1 MTSMGTRVVRAAT
14 LPVLAAL
21 LAASGAAAAGPAP
34 AVSAAV
40 GRPAGTAAHA
50 PAAPGARL
58 WISRLPG
65 SGGRSVAV
73 SPDGRT
79 VYAAGTTDDGK
90 LSDDDFVTIAYDTA
104 TGHQLWS
111 ARYNGPGNGEDI
123 GQAVGTSPGGRTV
136 YVAGTSDGGAT
147 GDDYAV
153 VAYQAATGQRL
164 WAARYD
170 GPAGGTQIAAGMAV
184 APSGAAVYVT
194 GFSEN
199 GPSGTDFAT
208 VAVSPANGQQQ
219 WAARYNGAATGS
231 DTAYAIAAGPSG
243 RNVFVTGQSNGHFAT
258 VAYRAATGHQVWA
271 RRYRALR
278 NGGDTADAI
287 AAGPHGGQVYVTGS
301 SFGGRTDADYATV
314 AYRGATG
321 QRIWVRR
328 YNGADR
334 IDQPAA
340 VAAGPSGQTV
350 FVTGF
355 SYGRRTG
362 ADYATVAYRAATGAP
377 LWARRYNGPANGFDR
392 AFALAVSPDGRT
404 VYVTGNSAGKGT
416 GRDVTTVAYRAA
428 TGVRLWLKRYS
439 GPGRGFDGARAIA
452 VSPGGGRVYVTGT
465 SAGPGGSQ
473 DFVTIAYRS

>member
-1 MTSMGTRVVRAAT
+1 V
-14 LPVLAAL
+14 
-21 LAASGAAAAGPAP
+21 
-34 AVSAAV
+34 
-40 GRPAGTAAHA
+40 
-50 PAAPGARL
+50 
-58 WISRLPG
+58 
-65 SGGRSVAV
+65 
-73 SPDGRT
+73 
-79 VYAAGTTDDGK
+79 AGTTDDGRFT
-90 LSDDDFVTIAYDTA
+90 DDFVTIAYDAA

-111 ARYNGPGNGEDI
+111 ARYNGPGNGEDT
-123 GQAVGTSPGGRTV
+123 GQAVATSPGGRTV

-153 VAYQAATGQRL
+153 VAYRAATGQRL
-164 WAARYD
+164 WTARYN

-184 APSGAAVYVT
+184 APSGTAVYVT

-199 GPSGTDFAT
+199 GASGTDFAT
-208 VAVSPANGQQQ
+208 VAFSPASGQQQ

-231 DTAYAIAAGPSG
+231 DTAYAVAAGPSG
-243 RNVFVTGQSNGHFAT
+243 RNVFVTGQSNGHYAT

-278 NGGDTADAI
+278 NGGDNAYAI

-328 YNGADR
+328 YDGADR

-355 SYGRRTG
+355 SYGRRTS
-362 ADYATVAYRAATGAP
+362 ADSPRSPTAQPAA
-377 LWARRYNGPANGFDR
+377 RC
-392 AFALAVSPDGRT
+392 
-404 VYVTGNSAGKGT
+404 
-416 GRDVTTVAYRAA
+416 
-428 TGVRLWLKRYS
+428 S
-439 GPGRGFDGARAIA
+439 GPVATTARATA
-452 VSPGGGRVYVTGT
+452 STGPSPSRSARTAAPSTSPATAQGRAPGAT
-465 SAGPGGSQ
+465 SPRSPTAPRLAPGSG
-473 DFVTIAYRS
+473 

>member
-1 MTSMGTRVVRAAT
+1 MGTRVVRAAT
-14 LPVLAAL
+14 LPALAAL
-21 LAASGAAAAGPAP
+21 LAASGAAATGPAP

-40 GRPAGTAAHA
+40 SRTAGPAVHA
-50 PAAPGARL
+50 RAAPGARL

-65 SGGRSVAV
+65 GGGRSVAV

-79 VYAAGTTDDGK
+79 LYVAGTSDDGTFT
-90 LSDDDFVTIAYDTA
+90 DDDFVTIAYDAA

-123 GQAVGTSPGGRTV
+123 GQAIATSPGGRTV

-153 VAYQAATGQRL
+153 VAYDAATGQRL
-164 WAARYD
+164 WTARYN
-170 GPAGGTQIAAGMAV
+170 GPAGGTQLAAGLTV
-184 APSGAAVYVT
+184 APSGTTVYVT
-194 GFSEN
+194 GLN
-199 GPSGTDFAT
+199 DIPAGAAT
-208 VAVSPANGQQQ
+208 VAFSAADGHQR
-219 WAARYNGAATGS
+219 WAALYRGPAGRGA
-231 DTAYAIAAGPSG
+231 TASAITAGPSG
-243 RNVFVTGQSNGHFAT
+243 RNVFVTGQSNSDYAT
-258 VAYRAATGHQVWA
+258 VAYRASTGALVWA
-271 RRYRALR
+271 RRYSALR
-278 NGGDTADAI
+278 NGGDEASAI

-350 FVTGF
+350 YVSGF
-355 SYGRRTG
+355 SYGRRAS
-362 ADYATVAYRAATGAP
+362 ADFATVAYRAATGAP
-377 LWARRYNGPANGFDR
+377 LWIRWYNGPANGFDR

-404 VYVTGNSAGKGT
+404 VYVTGNSTGKGT

-428 TGVRLWLKRYS
+428 TGARLWLKRYG
-439 GPGRGFDGARAIA
+439 GPGSGFDGARAIA
-452 VSPGGGRVYVTGT
+452 VSPGGGRVFVTGA

-473 DFVTIAYRS
+473 DFATIAYRG

>member
-40 GRPAGTAAHA
+40 GRPAGTAARA

-79 VYAAGTTDDGK
+79 LYVAGTSDDGTFT
-90 LSDDDFVTIAYDTA
+90 DDDFVTIAYDTA

-123 GQAVGTSPGGRTV
+123 GQAIATSPGGRTV

-153 VAYQAATGQRL
+153 VAYDAATGQRL
-164 WAARYD
+164 WTARYN
-170 GPAGGTQIAAGMAV
+170 GPAGGTQLAAGLTV
-184 APSGAAVYVT
+184 APSGTTVYVT
-194 GFSEN
+194 GLN
-199 GPSGTDFAT
+199 DIPAGAAT
-208 VAVSPANGQQQ
+208 VAFSAADGHQR
-219 WAARYNGAATGS
+219 WAALYRGPAGRGA
-231 DTAYAIAAGPSG
+231 TASAITAGPSG
-243 RNVFVTGQSNGHFAT
+243 RNVFVTGQSNSDYAT
-258 VAYRAATGHQVWA
+258 VAYRASTGALVWA
-271 RRYRALR
+271 RRYSALR
-278 NGGDTADAI
+278 NGGDEASAI

>member
-1 MTSMGTRVVRAAT
+1 MGTRVVRAAT
-14 LPVLAAL
+14 LPALAAL

-34 AVSAAV
+34 AASAAV
-40 GRPAGTAAHA
+40 SRPAGAAAH
-50 PAAPGARL
+50 PRAASGARL

-90 LSDDDFVTIAYDTA
+90 LSHDDFVTIAYNAA
-104 TGHQLWS
+104 TGRQLWTD
-111 ARYNGPGNGEDI
+111 RYNGPGRGEDTVA
-123 GQAVGTSPGGRTV
+123 GAAVSPDGRTV
-136 YVAGTSDGGAT
+136 YVAGTSDGGAS

-153 VAYQAATGQRL
+153 VAYDAATGQRR
-164 WAARYD
+164 WVARYN
-170 GPAGGTQIAAGMAV
+170 GPAGGTQLAVGLAV

-194 GFSEN
+194 GLSAT
-199 GPSGTDFAT
+199 PDGTAAAT
-208 VAVSPANGQQQ
+208 VTFGTADGRQR
-219 WAARYNGAATGS
+219 WAALYRGPAGLGA
-231 DTAYAIAAGPSG
+231 TASAITAGPNG
-243 RNVFVTGQSNGHFAT
+243 RNVFVAGQSDSDYAT
-258 VAYRAATGHQVWA
+258 VAYRASTGHQIWA
-271 RRYRALR
+271 RRYSALR
-278 NGGDTADAI
+278 NGGDETSAI
-287 AAGPHGGQVYVTGS
+287 TAGPHGSQVYVTGS

-328 YNGADR
+328 YDGADR

-355 SYGRRTG
+355 SYGRRTS
-362 ADYATVAYRAATGAP
+362 ADYATVAYRAASGAL
-377 LWARRYNGPANGFDR
+377 LWARRYNGPGNGFDR

-404 VYVTGNSAGKGT
+404 LYVTGNSTGKGT

-428 TGVRLWLKRYS
+428 TGARLWLKRYG
-439 GPGRGFDGARAIA
+439 GPRSGFDGARALA
-452 VSPGGGRVYVTGT
+452 VSPGGGRVFVTGT
-465 SAGPGGSQ
+465 SAGPGSSQ
-473 DFVTIAYRS
+473 DFATIAYRG

>member
-1 MTSMGTRVVRAAT
+1 M
-14 LPVLAAL
+14 
-21 LAASGAAAAGPAP
+21 
-34 AVSAAV
+34 
-40 GRPAGTAAHA
+40 
-50 PAAPGARL
+50 
-58 WISRLPG
+58 
-65 SGGRSVAV
+65 
-73 SPDGRT
+73 
-79 VYAAGTTDDGK
+79 
-90 LSDDDFVTIAYDTA
+90 
-104 TGHQLWS
+104 
-111 ARYNGPGNGEDI
+111 
-123 GQAVGTSPGGRTV
+123 
-136 YVAGTSDGGAT
+136 
-147 GDDYAV
+147 
-153 VAYQAATGQRL
+153 
-164 WAARYD
+164 
-170 GPAGGTQIAAGMAV
+170 
-184 APSGAAVYVT
+184 
-194 GFSEN
+194 
-199 GPSGTDFAT
+199 
-208 VAVSPANGQQQ
+208 
-219 WAARYNGAATGS
+219 
-231 DTAYAIAAGPSG
+231 
-243 RNVFVTGQSNGHFAT
+243 
-258 VAYRAATGHQVWA
+258 
-271 RRYRALR
+271 
-278 NGGDTADAI
+278 
-287 AAGPHGGQVYVTGS
+287 YVTGS

-465 SAGPGGSQ
+465 SAWPRRQPGLRHDRLPQLTARLRLDRRPRLGRQHRGDHAGNQCLPLTRVRVRPASRR
-473 DFVTIAYRS
+473 TRR